1 MGFMEKFYKKSLL
14 IVFSFVMLFLCVNV
28 YAASTT
34 TYKTITS
41 EVSFAFIDPI
51 VEHIA
56 IPTVFANG
64 ILNAKVYV
72 NFGQASAGTAYLEYK
87 LDSEVEVSTIT
98 KENIPNKKDFY
109 LEIPKGTITKDNTSI
124 DYRIKCVF
132 DVGGEDYPVYVPAQL
147 DESSTTFI
155 TANVL
160 SVIEDEID
168 GEHGGAIVAFCGD
181 QSKGEEGTVVV
192 SVPPGAFS
200 GTHNVVI
207 DFLAESSSS
216 DTSSKTK
223 ENVISTVGVDV
234 EGVDEIDG
242 AIQIKNLPLQET
254 TNANKFLM
262 QYETGAEWNTI
273 TNANLN
279 VNKTHQIYTFS
290 ALDLGYYRVLESIK
304 LSNSTY
310 RPKNRIVVKA
320 KVGGVYPGFEFKYL
334 SEGDVVKIYNL
345 KGKKIAEL
353 KSGTSDGFIWKGKKG
368 TDNEGDWAESGTY
381 IYQIKLKDGGD
392 VISGTIAFVW

>member
-1 MGFMEKFYKKSLL
+1 MEKRYIKKSLL

-34 TYKTITS
+34 TYKTIKS

-51 VEHIA
+51 VEHTA
-56 IPTVFANG
+56 IPSVFANG

-87 LDSEVEVSTIT
+87 LDSGVEVSTIT

-109 LEIPKGTITKDNTSI
+109 LGTPEGIITKDNATV

-132 DVGGEDYPVYVPAQL
+132 DVGGEDYVVYAPVGA
-147 DESSTTFI
+147 SSETFI
-155 TANVL
+155 TADVL

-168 GEHGGAIVAFCGD
+168 GDSGGTISAFCGD
-181 QSKGEEGTVVV
+181 QSKGDEGTVIV
-192 SVPPGAFS
+192 SVPAGAYS
-200 GTHNVVI
+200 GTHNVIV
-207 DFLAESSSS
+207 DFLEESSSS

-234 EGVDEIDG
+234 EGVDEISD
-242 AIQIKNLPLQET
+242 AIQIKNLPLQKT
-254 TNANKFLM
+254 TTANKFFM
-262 QYETGAEWNTI
+262 QYETGTEWSKI
-273 TNANLN
+273 SNANLN
-279 VNKTHQIYTFS
+279 VNKTHQVYSFS
-290 ALDLGYYRVLESIK
+290 AADLGSYRVLESII

-320 KVGGVYPGFEFKYL
+320 KIGGAYPGFEFKYL
-334 SEGDVVKIYNL
+334 SEGDTVKIYNL

-353 KSGTSDGFIWKGKKG
+353 KSGTADGFIWKGKKG